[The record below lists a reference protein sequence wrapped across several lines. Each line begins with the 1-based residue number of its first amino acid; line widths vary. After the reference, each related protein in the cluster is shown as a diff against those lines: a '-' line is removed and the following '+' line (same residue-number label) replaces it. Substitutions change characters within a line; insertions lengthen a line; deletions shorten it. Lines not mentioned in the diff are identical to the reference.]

1 MDKLLQ
7 NVGLKCPKYDL
18 EGNYIECFAPL
29 YLIDNSLPKFK
40 ESNLPKDLK
49 QQYKFL
55 IKLFEKYCKKIQL
68 ENAQPKDIILFRHI
82 NKLPHLAI
90 YIGDYKIFHYING
103 ELEIT
108 RLKNYK
114 HSILGVFRLCQQ

>member
-29 YLIDNSLPKFK
+29 YILDNTLPKFK
-40 ESNLPKDLK
+40 ENELPKDLK
-49 QQYKFL
+49 ESYSFLLEKFNQH
-55 IKLFEKYCKKIQL
+55 FDKIEL
-68 ENAQPKDIILFRHI
+68 ENAESKDVILFKHI
-82 NKLPHLAI
+82 SHLPHLAI
-90 YIGDYKIFHYING
+90 YIGDYKILHYING

>member
-29 YLIDNSLPKFK
+29 YILDNTLPKFK
-40 ESNLPKDLK
+40 EDELPKDLK
-49 QQYKFL
+49 ESYSFLLEKFNQH
-55 IKLFEKYCKKIQL
+55 FDKIEL
-68 ENAQPKDIILFRHI
+68 ENAESKDVILFKHI
-82 NKLPHLAI
+82 SHLPHLAI

>member
-29 YLIDNSLPKFK
+29 YILDNTLPKFK
-40 ESNLPKDLK
+40 EDELPKDLK
-49 QQYKFL
+49 ESYSFLLEKFNQH
-55 IKLFEKYCKKIQL
+55 FDKIEL
-68 ENAQPKDIILFRHI
+68 ENAESKDVILFKHI
-82 NKLPHLAI
+82 SHLPHLAI
-90 YIGDYKIFHYING
+90 YIGDYKILHYING